1 MSALATTGRSLP
13 ATSPTAMERVKALE
27 AQVQALPQVQI
38 PTDHVI
44 HAGLY
49 ARTIR
54 IPVDVILTGAEISC
68 ATLLIVSGH
77 VAVTVGDDTQELIGY
92 HVLPAEAGRK
102 QAFLVQSI
110 LARTSRETR
119 SFAHDESHV
128 RQRPSRKLFRQR
140 QNIHTLF
147 FRHFRKLPGG
157 ILIHGCKDFSG
168 ITGTAGTFN
177 RGLFLKWIKS

>member
-13 ATSPTAMERVKALE
+13 ATPPAAMERVRALE

-102 QAFLVQSI
+102 QAFLA
-110 LARTSRETR
+110 LADTDLTMLFATDARDIATAEGQFTTEPERLMSRAPDAINIVTITR
-119 SFAHDESHV
+119 
-128 RQRPSRKLFRQR
+128 
-140 QNIHTLF
+140 
-147 FRHFRKLPGG
+147 G
-157 ILIHGCKDFSG
+157 
-168 ITGTAGTFN
+168 
-177 RGLFLKWIKS
+177 

>member
-13 ATSPTAMERVKALE
+13 ATPPAAMERVRALE

-54 IPVDVILTGAEISC
+54 IPASVILTGAEISC

-92 HVLPAEAGRK
+92 HVLPAAAGRK
-102 QAFLVQSI
+102 QAFLA
-110 LARTSRETR
+110 LADTDLTMLFATDARDIATAEGQFTTEPERLMSR
-119 SFAHDESHV
+119 APDAI
-128 RQRPSRKLFRQR
+128 
-140 QNIHTLF
+140 NIVT
-147 FRHFRKLPGG
+147 
-157 ILIHGCKDFSG
+157 
-168 ITGTAGTFN
+168 ITGD
-177 RGLFLKWIKS
+177 